1 MNINDLINP
10 HIQKLIDQFV
20 EHGFLVVGYSKP
32 FAVVHL
38 LLYTKHF
45 TISKSEFRNILEFK
59 DEFGFNTYISETKDG
74 FIQLQRYITKAND
87 LQLDWIPFAPMLQ
100 IEAYK
105 EQLKI

>member
-1 MNINDLINP
+1 MNIDDLINP
-10 HIQKLIDQFV
+10 NIQGLINQFV
-20 EHGFLVVGYSKP
+20 EHGFLVAGYSIP

-38 LLYTKHF
+38 LLFTKHF
-45 TISKSEFRNILEFK
+45 TISKSEFKNILELK
-59 DEFGFNTYISETKDG
+59 DEFGFSTYISETKDG

-105 EQLKI
+105 DQLKI